1 MRQRIN
7 LKAVAT
13 SNNYHVF
20 KKVKR
25 EYLTREHK
33 KNQDEILKIV
43 ASIHIKMPYTIVFG
57 KLIPLTIEE
66 ANTKT
71 LKIIWQ

>member
-1 MRQRIN
+1 MN
-7 LKAVAT
+7 AVAS

-25 EYLTREHK
+25 EYLIKEHK
-33 KNQDEILKIV
+33 KNQDEIIKII
-43 ASIHIKMPYTIVFG
+43 ANIHVKMPYTIVFG
-57 KLIPLTIEE
+57 KLMPLTIEE
-66 ANTKT
+66 ANTTT

>member
-7 LKAVAT
+7 LKAVAS

-25 EYLTREHK
+25 EYLAAEHK
-33 KNQDEILKIV
+33 KNQNEIVKIV
-43 ASIHIKMPYTIVFG
+43 TNIHIKMPYTIVFG
-57 KLIPLTIEE
+57 KLIPITVEE
-66 ANTKT
+66 ANTT
-71 LKIIWQ
+71 ALKIIWQ

>member
-1 MRQRIN
+1 MRQRI
-7 LKAVAT
+7 KMGAVAS

-25 EYLTREHK
+25 EYLTKEHE

-43 ASIHIKMPYTIVFG
+43 ANIHIKMPYTIVFG
-57 KLIPLTIEE
+57 KLMPLTIEE

-71 LKIIWQ
+71 LKVIWQ

>member
-7 LKAVAT
+7 LKAVAS
-13 SNNYHVF
+13 SNNYHTF
-20 KKVKR
+20 KRVKR
-25 EYLTREHK
+25 EYLAQEHE
-33 KNQDEILKIV
+33 KNQEEIIKIV
-43 ASIHIKMPYTIVFG
+43 ANIHIKMPYTIVFG

-66 ANTKT
+66 ANTTT